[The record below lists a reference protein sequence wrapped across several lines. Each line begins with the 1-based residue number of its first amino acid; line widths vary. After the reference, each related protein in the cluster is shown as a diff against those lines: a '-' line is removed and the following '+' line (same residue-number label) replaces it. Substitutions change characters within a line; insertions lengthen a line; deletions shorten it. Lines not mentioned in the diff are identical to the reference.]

1 MADGGSH
8 GQGLELLQKCSK
20 QEAEKITHELLDCIC
35 TGKNLRYQSFGKI
48 WTTEEWKFL
57 QQAGKETLKGFTA
70 RGLNKEQISKE
81 LDRFSLSAEV
91 KQAVLDSVWPR
102 QEEVRQSLVLSTA
115 AITNSYLK
123 DFDWKVKMT
132 MSSDKLASIKE
143 PVVAVDFDVV
153 ESGKD
158 RNVSVELTKEELNNL
173 ISSLE
178 AANKVVM
185 QLRK

>member
-1 MADGGSH
+1 MADGGCH

-20 QEAEKITHELLDCIC
+20 PEAEKITHELLDCIC
-35 TGKNLRYQSFGKI
+35 TGKSLRYQSYGKI
-48 WTTEEWKFL
+48 WTIEEWNLL
-57 QQAGKETLKGFTA
+57 QQAGMETLKGFTA
-70 RGLNKEQISKE
+70 RGLDKEQISKE
-81 LDRFSLSAEV
+81 LDRFSLSSEV
-91 KQAVLDSVWPR
+91 KQAVLDCLWPR
-102 QEEVRQSLVLSTA
+102 QEEVRQSLVLKTA

-143 PVVAVDFDVV
+143 PTVTVDFDID

-158 RNVSVELTKEELNNL
+158 RNVSVELRKEELDNL

-185 QLRK
+185 QLKK